1 MIRYTSEKQTTLPGF
16 ETPFDVELDLNNRWA
31 TLAQIIPWDDLAL
44 AYYSTF
50 ASHYGRPAKDARM
63 VIGAVIIKHKLCLSD
78 EETIEQVKENPYLQY
93 FVGLKKFQTAA
104 IFVPSLFVEIRKRMG
119 ADVFDAFQQSIID
132 AVEENKQSRTNKVK
146 TESTPPQF
154 GQEVLDEAINE
165 EPAKE
170 STETAQTPSVNNHS
184 PKEEVTHQGKL
195 IVDATVASQAIRFP
209 TDLSLLNEAREMS
222 ETIIDELYPQTTL
235 QKKPRTY
242 RKVARKD
249 YLAIVKR
256 RKPGKKRYRKGNK
269 QQLQYLKSNLN
280 HIETLLDRLPG
291 NEIPLSRH
299 RLRQYWI
306 IQIVLSQQEL
316 MYRTKTNR
324 CDDRIVS
331 ISQPH
336 VRPIIRGKLNQSV
349 EFGAKL
355 NVSLNADKI
364 ACVDACR
371 WDAFHEAQD
380 LKSQVESY
388 KTRHG
393 YYPEKVLAD
402 PLYGTRE
409 NRAYLKEKGIHY
421 SGKPLGRPKKV
432 TQENKEQ
439 HKLDKQTR
447 HQDYVQRIP
456 IEGKFGQAK
465 NAYGLNKIRA
475 KRADTSFAW
484 INSIFLVMN
493 LLILTKVFYLPKKMC
508 RLFGYC
514 VQFFAKVSGMS
525 QIKACCFA

>member
-1 MIRYTSEKQTTLPGF
+1 M
-16 ETPFDVELDLNNRWA
+16 
-31 TLAQIIPWDDLAL
+31 
-44 AYYSTF
+44 
-50 ASHYGRPAKDARM
+50 
-63 VIGAVIIKHKLCLSD
+63 
-78 EETIEQVKENPYLQY
+78 
-93 FVGLKKFQTAA
+93 
-104 IFVPSLFVEIRKRMG
+104 
-119 ADVFDAFQQSIID
+119 
-132 AVEENKQSRTNKVK
+132 
-146 TESTPPQF
+146 
-154 GQEVLDEAINE
+154 
-165 EPAKE
+165 
-170 STETAQTPSVNNHS
+170 
-184 PKEEVTHQGKL
+184 
-195 IVDATVASQAIRFP
+195 
-209 TDLSLLNEAREMS
+209 
-222 ETIIDELYPQTTL
+222 
-235 QKKPRTY
+235 
-242 RKVARKD
+242 
-249 YLAIVKR
+249 
-256 RKPGKKRYRKGNK
+256 
-269 QQLQYLKSNLN
+269 
-280 HIETLLDRLPG
+280 PG

-364 ACVDACR
+364 ACVDECR

-409 NRAYLKEKGIHY
+409 NRAYLKEKGLHY

-432 TQENKEQ
+432 TEENKAQ
-439 HKLDKQTR
+439 HKLDKQQR

-456 IEGKFGQAK
+456 IEGKFGQTK

-508 RLFGYC
+508 WLFGYC
-514 VQFFAKVSGMS
+514 VQFSAKVSGMS

>member
-1 MIRYTSEKQTTLPGF
+1 M
-16 ETPFDVELDLNNRWA
+16 
-31 TLAQIIPWDDLAL
+31 
-44 AYYSTF
+44 
-50 ASHYGRPAKDARM
+50 
-63 VIGAVIIKHKLCLSD
+63 
-78 EETIEQVKENPYLQY
+78 
-93 FVGLKKFQTAA
+93 
-104 IFVPSLFVEIRKRMG
+104 
-119 ADVFDAFQQSIID
+119 
-132 AVEENKQSRTNKVK
+132 
-146 TESTPPQF
+146 
-154 GQEVLDEAINE
+154 
-165 EPAKE
+165 
-170 STETAQTPSVNNHS
+170 
-184 PKEEVTHQGKL
+184 
-195 IVDATVASQAIRFP
+195 
-209 TDLSLLNEAREMS
+209 
-222 ETIIDELYPQTTL
+222 
-235 QKKPRTY
+235 
-242 RKVARKD
+242 
-249 YLAIVKR
+249 
-256 RKPGKKRYRKGNK
+256 
-269 QQLQYLKSNLN
+269 
-280 HIETLLDRLPG
+280 PG
-291 NEIPLSRH
+291 NEIPLIRH

-355 NVSLNADKI
+355 
-364 ACVDACR
+364 
-371 WDAFHEAQD
+371 
-380 LKSQVESY
+380 ESY

-432 TQENKEQ
+432 TEENKEQ
-439 HKLDKQTR
+439 HKLDKQQR

-465 NAYGLNKIRA
+465 NAYGLDKIRA
-475 KRADTSFAW
+475 KRVDTSFAW

-514 VQFFAKVSGMS
+514 VQFSAKVSGMS